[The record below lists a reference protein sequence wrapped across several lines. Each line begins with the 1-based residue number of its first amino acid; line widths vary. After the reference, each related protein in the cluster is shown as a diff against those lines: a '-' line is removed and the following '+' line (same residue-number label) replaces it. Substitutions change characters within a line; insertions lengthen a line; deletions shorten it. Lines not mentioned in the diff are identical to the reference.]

1 MTMVFGIVFYLS
13 RFAVVW
19 RFRLQQKIEN
29 R

>member
-1 MTMVFGIVFYLS
+1 MAAVPDMVFYLS